1 MKFFSAVLLM
11 LAAPASALAQ
21 SSLPPYV
28 AAAIADYHAKILMFV
43 GCSLAGA
50 LFGVLLARRIDKKRR
65 AMRDLTFSLS
75 TLAGSVVGLLSFLG
89 KL

>member
-1 MKFFSAVLLM
+1 MKFLSAVLLI

-28 AAAIADYHAKILMFV
+28 AAAIAEFQTKIFVFV

-50 LFGVLLARRIDKKRR
+50 LCGVLLARRIDKKRR
-65 AMRDLTFSLS
+65 VMRDLTFSVS

-89 KL
+89 RL